1 MMKTGALARLGI
13 RAAVA
18 AIAVAASGSQAAAA
32 IRDGPPT
39 AMRWGKATGYSL
51 EATIRARSADCAERR
66 RSDGRNS
73 PDMSMDGL
81 CVAQNQTGSDWRV
94 GQQRASYAS
103 PRRTG
108 LRHVNMETVPV
119 TVLGRRFVLSHFTVT
134 RQRVRLMIS
143 TDF

>member
-1 MMKTGALARLGI
+1 MTKRDARSTLAI

-18 AIAVAASGSQAAAA
+18 AIAVTASGAQAAVA

-66 RSDGRNS
+66 TSDGRN
-73 PDMSMDGL
+73 PLDMSMNGF
-81 CVAQNQTGSDWRV
+81 CVAQDQTGFDWRV
-94 GQQRASYAS
+94 GQQRASNV
-103 PRRTG
+103 PQRRTG